1 MRLDY
6 IDQAQGVGQCRP
18 LNVDHKNVIKSVM
31 AYNPASTQGE
41 VNLLAAYRPPSTRY
55 PDGVP
60 AENMK
65 RDDITTDMLANSD
78 DGTLRWYIFGHQH
91 SFQARSEL
99 RSEQPTIEE
108 FQGLM
113 KNELWVGLTPEEM
126 RKLGDEQNTNQM
138 LNLGRDSVQML
149 SKSLEEGSTVEFK
162 IYDWPAYRAHK
173 ELPSHF
179 DLKEELDPGKN
190 YFKFWTFLNYTDQVS
205 VRNTIAVGMQMDK
218 ALKNKHQVEWTVALL
233 REQTYALVVQIFEL
247 HAKGMLKGMK
257 AFNAA
262 AAAAAEAR
270 GDAGPS
276 KRGTKPGTSKRGGRS
291 RSLGKAVAP
300 SLVVGKKG
308 KKDGMSMNLWMSV
321 CGLTNCDVELD
332 FLDHIL
338 REELREKQ
346 AKEKARQE
354 EEEEE
359 DEDEDEAEEKE
370 KAEDEEVEAEEE
382 DVAEMEVEDDQEPQ
396 LLFLPGV
403 PVETTPAEQ
412 TQQSQASII
421 TAFRQGLIN
430 AMDEADTPQELDAML
445 DDVEAKADAA
455 AAAGSKDTINTAFR
469 QGISKAMDAAKTAD
483 QKKEKKKRHPFSG
496 CGAL

>member
-1 MRLDY
+1 M
-6 IDQAQGVGQCRP
+6 Q
-18 LNVDHKNVIKSVM
+18 
-31 AYNPASTQGE
+31 
-41 VNLLAAYRPPSTRY
+41 
-55 PDGVP
+55 
-60 AENMK
+60 
-65 RDDITTDMLANSD
+65 
-78 DGTLRWYIFGHQH
+78 
-91 SFQARSEL
+91 
-99 RSEQPTIEE
+99 
-108 FQGLM
+108 
-113 KNELWVGLTPEEM
+113 
-126 RKLGDEQNTNQM
+126 LGDEQNTNQM
-138 LNLGRDSVQML
+138 LNLGRDSVQMVTSFRTLLESTTSQSALRNIWAKKVQDWKTFGALQL

-162 IYDWPAYRAHK
+162 ISDWPAYRAHK

-270 GDAGPS
+270 EDAGPS

-308 KKDGMSMNLWMSV
+308 KKVGMSMNLWMSV

-338 REELREKQ
+338 REVSRL
-346 AKEKARQE
+346 ARILS
-354 EEEEE
+354 
-359 DEDEDEAEEKE
+359 DC
-370 KAEDEEVEAEEE
+370 
-382 DVAEMEVEDDQEPQ
+382 
-396 LLFLPGV
+396 LSWL
-403 PVETTPAEQ
+403 
-412 TQQSQASII
+412 
-421 TAFRQGLIN
+421 AFWKLN
-430 AMDEADTPQELDAML
+430 
-445 DDVEAKADAA
+445 
-455 AAAGSKDTINTAFR
+455 
-469 QGISKAMDAAKTAD
+469 
-483 QKKEKKKRHPFSG
+483 
-496 CGAL
+496 